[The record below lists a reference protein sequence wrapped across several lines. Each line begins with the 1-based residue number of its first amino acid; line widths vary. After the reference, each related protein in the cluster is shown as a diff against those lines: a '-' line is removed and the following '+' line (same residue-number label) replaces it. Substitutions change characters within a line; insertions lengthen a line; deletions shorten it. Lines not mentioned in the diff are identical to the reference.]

1 MINIE
6 KLDVDNILPG
16 FIKGTSCINKNQNKL
31 NNLSYFIH
39 TAIDDIDVFC
49 KKLKVP
55 NEYRDLALLLNNC
68 KDRVKGYS
76 PRYNN
81 ADELIA
87 IIKKLD
93 IRKTDRL
100 NNFFEI
106 ISDEYD
112 FIEFFK
118 ELINKIRLYK
128 LDNSDMEKP
137 GKEIQKLIQNA
148 HLDISNKHI
157 SDYLDN

>member
-1 MINIE
+1 M
-6 KLDVDNILPG
+6 
-16 FIKGTSCINKNQNKL
+16 
-31 NNLSYFIH
+31 
-39 TAIDDIDVFC
+39 
-49 KKLKVP
+49 
-55 NEYRDLALLLNNC
+55 
-68 KDRVKGYS
+68 
-76 PRYNN
+76 
-81 ADELIA
+81 IA
-87 IIKKLD
+87 IINKLD

-157 SDYLDN
+157 SEYLDN